1 MHADD
6 QLPRASQ
13 EPAFDADPHLF
24 QAAQGMEAAI
34 AAAAE
39 APAGMRA
46 HEAIGA
52 GAAPGEQPPPSSRRN
67 LIRLAA
73 VAAAI
78 GTVILGYQLLTP
90 RPKPLAG
97 MEPAQDIAAMP
108 LYGTRPST
116 PAPSQA
122 QLPVR
127 EPLPEPPPQPEASPA
142 QQAPADRAAAETA
155 SRSGVSAMAGPT
167 SPAPTAALESRI
179 ASLEAQVAELRSRS
193 YAPASPAAA
202 VAPAT
207 PGNDRRSVPA
217 APHPSHQDAARKV
230 AGRSARAAAPEPV
243 AVPPPPT
250 LGGQLLS
257 VDLWG
262 GQVSVVVTTGLP
274 GDTRTRTLKP
284 GDSVNGVTLQSAD
297 PSAQTATF
305 WTGGRSFTL
314 SARQGN

>member
-6 QLPRASQ
+6 QLPRASH
-13 EPAFDADPHLF
+13 EPAFEADPHLF

-34 AAAAE
+34 AAATE
-39 APAGMRA
+39 APAGTRP

-67 LIRLAA
+67 LIRLTA

-78 GTVILGYQLLTP
+78 GIAILGYQLLTP
-90 RPKPLAG
+90 KPKPLAG

-108 LYGTRPST
+108 LDGARPSI

-127 EPLPEPPPQPEASPA
+127 EPLPEPPPQQEALPT
-142 QQAPADRAAAETA
+142 QQVPADRAAAETA
-155 SRSGVSAMAGPT
+155 SRPSGSAMAAPPSMT
-167 SPAPTAALESRI
+167 PTAALESRI
-179 ASLEAQVAELRSRS
+179 ASLEAQVAELSSRS
-193 YAPASPAAA
+193 SAPASPAPA
-202 VAPAT
+202 VASTT
-207 PGNDRRSVPA
+207 PGNDHRSVPA
-217 APHPSHQDAARKV
+217 AAHPSHQDAARMV
-230 AGRSARAAAPEPV
+230 AGRSARATAPEPV
-243 AVPPPPT
+243 VVPPPPT

-262 GQVSVVVTTGLP
+262 GQVSVVVTSGLP

-297 PSAQTATF
+297 PSSQTATF
-305 WTGGRSFTL
+305 TAGGRSFTL
-314 SARQGN
+314 STRQGS